1 MLVVTNCAKND
12 AGTIDKSLVKNG
24 GRVDKVAVTTLT
36 CTGQITLHLRM
47 TREMLDSWVPNI
59 KPVPVMLRLIQLN

>member
-12 AGTIDKSLVKNG
+12 AGTIDKSLVENG
-24 GRVDKVAVTTLT
+24 GRGDKVAVTTLT

-47 TREMLDSWVPNI
+47 TREMVDS
-59 KPVPVMLRLIQLN
+59 